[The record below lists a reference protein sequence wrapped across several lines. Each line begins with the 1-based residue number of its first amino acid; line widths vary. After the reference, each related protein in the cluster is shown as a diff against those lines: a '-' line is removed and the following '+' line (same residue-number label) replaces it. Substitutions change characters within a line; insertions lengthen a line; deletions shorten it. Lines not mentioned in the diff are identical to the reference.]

1 MDDDELA
8 AELDNMEDDD
18 VTAARIYCEQIQNNF
33 NETKTKALAEKSA
46 GNNQKAIEYMKK
58 MKEYQ
63 KILEEQ
69 YAKFPSLA
77 PKV

>member
-18 VTAARIYCEQIQNNF
+18 VAAARIYCEQMQINF
-33 NETKTKALAEKSA
+33 NETKAKALAEKSA
-46 GNNQKAIEYMKK
+46 GNNQKAIEHMKK